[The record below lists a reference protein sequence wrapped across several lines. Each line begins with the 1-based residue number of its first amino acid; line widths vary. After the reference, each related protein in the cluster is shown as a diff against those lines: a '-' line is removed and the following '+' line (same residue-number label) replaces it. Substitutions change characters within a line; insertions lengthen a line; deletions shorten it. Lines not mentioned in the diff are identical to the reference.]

1 MWLELKIL
9 LERCSQNAT
18 PLLDGEILLSDVQ
31 VTKDEIFDELFRSTN
46 DLDLDILT
54 QECLEMIC
62 CCCLVVIVRQL
73 EDQLPGGKYYQPS
86 QELLDETALCQRT
99 NILSERDFAQMD
111 CKVKQKQNI
120 SVVAACG
127 VIMFLNNRTINWLT
141 LKSEDDLEKSI
152 TVARKAALLEI
163 KYYREKKKR
172 ILQARMDAFEKKK
185 VEKEVKEQEKFD
197 QRQELLGELEGF
209 GGIWNSEKKVKDG
222 LLNLKDQ
229 EKLKVLQLQ
238 IKARKIVL
246 NQSVPDP
253 KILQQGCSI
262 DGKYTAYTVS
272 KLKANLLRAID
283 FSNKSAEDRASEV
296 LQKLVLRPKDER
308 KVQLEAA
315 RRWRSR
321 LKGVEMVVKKRLKS
335 RRGLSSLEDA
345 FGISGMMLGM
355 RGQ

>member
-253 KILQQGCSI
+253 KILQQGRSI
-262 DGKYTAYTVS
+262 DRKYTAYTVS
-272 KLKANLLRAID
+272 ELKANLLKAID
-283 FSNKSAEDRASEV
+283 FSNKSAEDRASVV
-296 LQKLVLRPKDER
+296 LQKLVLRPEDER
-308 KVQLEAA
+308 KVQLEEAK
-315 RRWRSR
+315 SL
-321 LKGVEMVVKKRLKS
+321 LKEKVEKQIERGRDGGKEKVKKKKKQS
-335 RRGLSSLEDA
+335 DSSEKA
-345 FGISGMMLGM
+345 GKKK
-355 RGQ
+355 